1 MTAYIVH
8 LGTGTILMAEDG
20 VVVIDTDDLTDEER
34 EALGDEMTWDAD
46 FTDMAER
53 KGTDIMRVI
62 GHYAG
67 ERK

>member
-34 EALGDEMTWDAD
+34 EALGDEMTWDKD
-46 FTDMAER
+46 FTDMAEQ

-62 GHYAG
+62 GHYTG
-67 ERK
+67 QRK